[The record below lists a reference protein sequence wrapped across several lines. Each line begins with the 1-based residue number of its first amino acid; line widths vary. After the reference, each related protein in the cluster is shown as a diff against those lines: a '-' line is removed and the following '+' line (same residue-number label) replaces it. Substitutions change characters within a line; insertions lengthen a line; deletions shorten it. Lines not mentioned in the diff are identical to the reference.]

1 MYKKLTENDIKDAFL
16 KLINENGTTSNKEV
30 KDYLRGEGFWAFQST
45 VKDFIDANFEDLGAD
60 RTYNGKYNVYTLSQ
74 DDIEDDEDEDEDT
87 FDDEDEDTFDDDDD
101 DDDIV
106 VNVKVFTA
114 RQLKFRKDSNTE
126 LFSKVRNP
134 KYVQYKSDIEKVLK
148 QRGVIL

>member
-1 MYKKLTENDIKDAFL
+1 MYKKLTEIDIKDAFL

-60 RTYNGKYNVYTLSQ
+60 RTYNGKYNIYTLSQ
-74 DDIEDDEDEDEDT
+74 DDIEDEDDDT
-87 FDDEDEDTFDDDDD
+87 FDDEEEDEDDDN
-101 DDDIV
+101 DIV

-134 KYVQYKSDIEKVLK
+134 KYVQYKNDIEKVLK
-148 QRGVIL
+148 QRGVHL